1 MKVTCNEVV
10 IRNQNWH
17 GVALPQT
24 GRKRGLHTLDPSSC
38 SLSGEL
44 NLLVNTSSRT
54 PQKSEMF
61 LKMEKF

>member
-1 MKVTCNEVV
+1 MKVMCNEVV

-17 GVALPQT
+17 GLALQQT
-24 GRKRGLHTLDPSSC
+24 GRERGLHTLDPFSC

-54 PQKSEMF
+54 PQKSKIF